1 MAFRGAINL
10 VRQFTHHWP
19 RAHQML
25 TFLVGINWAD
35 IQIWVNTSI
44 FHREWIGWT
53 CSFSEQILEHG
64 ALLCCTG
71 CSCPKLS
78 GQILFSY
85 AVYLEWA
92 EMNIPLYY
100 WSRAVKFASLDLYTV
115 HFPSRILILQ
125 IVHDNWYIIV
135 LRKSGP
141 SVAFCNMWVGLI
153 SAFSAAMYSQLE
165 VQVHALVCVLSASSC
180 GSTTL
185 YHALILQLP
194 LPSEEGQHWIVFSIN
209 SYLITF
215 ILLHDVV

>member
-100 WSRAVKFASLDLYTV
+100 WSRAVKFASLDVY
-115 HFPSRILILQ
+115 
-125 IVHDNWYIIV
+125 WYIIV

-180 GSTTL
+180 GSTAL